1 MKRTILQAAAVM
13 MLASTLTSCGNNQKG
28 NEHATEDALTANLGQ
43 YVATS
48 TTDNPA
54 IFLSLVNSTETDSSI
69 VYVGKSLN
77 DTDTLGLQIEIT
89 KDIPGGVFEDGNVNE
104 EKAFHEG
111 AIKFSSI
118 GEASD
123 RFVKA
128 VATLYEQPVDGGMT
142 DAILEPLVFSSNK
155 TAVDLT
161 GNGTYAFKLFFANS
175 IGEEAEVFAELNL
188 YNRSFKMWA
197 KDADQY
203 PRILSAFT
211 GGL

>member
-1 MKRTILQAAAVM
+1 MKTTFSQAVAVM
-13 MLASTLTSCGNNQKG
+13 LLAATLTGCGNNQKG
-28 NEHATEDALTANLGQ
+28 NEKTTEDALTANLRQ

-54 IFLSLVNSTETDSSI
+54 IFLTLIKSTDTDSSM

-77 DTDTLGLQIEIT
+77 DKDTLALQIEIS
-89 KDIPGGVFEDGNVNE
+89 KNIPGGVFEDGEVNE

-111 AIKFSSI
+111 AIKFSSL
-118 GEASD
+118 GEESD
-123 RFVKA
+123 NFVRA
-128 VATLYEQPVDGGMT
+128 IATLYEEPASNGMT

-175 IGEEAEVFAELNL
+175 VGEEAEVFAELNL
-188 YNRSFKMWA
+188 YNRSFKLWA
-197 KDADQY
+197 KDAEQY

-211 GGL
+211 DGL

>member
-1 MKRTILQAAAVM
+1 
-13 MLASTLTSCGNNQKG
+13 MLVSTFTGCGNSQQG
-28 NEHATEDALTANLGQ
+28 NENATEDALTANLAQ
-43 YVATS
+43 FVATS

-54 IFLSLVNSTETDSSI
+54 LYLSLVKSTETDSSMI
-69 VYVGKSLN
+69 YVGKSLN
-77 DTDTLGLQIEIT
+77 DNDTLGLQIEIT
-89 KDIPGGVFEDGNVNE
+89 KDIPGGVFEDGEVNE
-104 EKAFHEG
+104 EKAFHGG
-111 AIKFSSI
+111 AIKFSSV
-118 GEASD
+118 GEESD
-123 RFVKA
+123 RFVNA
-128 VATLYEQPVDGGMT
+128 IAALYKQSADNGMT

-175 IGEEAEVFAELNL
+175 VGEEAEVFAELNL

-197 KDADQY
+197 KDAAQY